1 MKEMKKILSLLN
13 WCSGHDLHTVVV
25 LVLFIFLALS
35 SERYLLLY
43 PISVTDVHF
52 PISRN
57 VRSAIWLIRF
67 IDIIGRL
74 DHES

>member
-1 MKEMKKILSLLN
+1 MKKILSLLN
-13 WCSGHDLHTVVV
+13 WCSGHDLHAVVV
-25 LVLFIFLALS
+25 LVLFIFLALK
-35 SERYLLLY
+35 RYLLLY
-43 PISVTDVHF
+43 PISVTDVNF

-67 IDIIGRL
+67 IDIFGSL